1 MAMDQAM
8 ALRVGRLCDLSPKS
22 SFEEMDYDER
32 LLAIEQSRLQAL
44 HHSTGL
50 TPPVRKEVGVGADA
64 DDEGVTS
71 PPSAGKQRRRGPHR
85 RLAHSLSDSLIIR
98 QRKGRW
104 RGAADASLVAASCAH
119 SGAPRLDLSE
129 VGDADD
135 AGQRRGWVRGRL
147 GRSGRGRKQSS
158 STSRLPDPTST
169 PSAVDV
175 AVVAPE
181 SSDLE
186 ESAARIQ
193 TAYRGFRCRKGADV
207 PPASPPARRPS
218 ADERAAMYRDQIDT
232 YIPQLS
238 SPEPEPVSPIRLP
251 TQPCAPP
258 TIELVECEDG
268 AVRPSMGLSFAFV
281 TSAEK
286 LGLMLE
292 PQSPDASERP
302 TGELIMENRR
312 RSSSLT
318 NSPAMELDF
327 SAVRLIDDEVQK
339 FVTQIHAPAP
349 KKMPKP
355 KRRTSLETM
364 AVSSPVKC
372 LPRATSSLSACADA
386 DDDGATAVGD
396 CGAIPR
402 AQDLRNGRVE
412 PDSF

>member
-1 MAMDQAM
+1 MSADATT
-8 ALRVGRLCDLSPKS
+8 APRVGGRLHDLSPKS
-22 SFEEMDYDER
+22 SFEQMDYDER

-50 TPPVRKEVGVGADA
+50 
-64 DDEGVTS
+64 S
-71 PPSAGKQRRRGPHR
+71 PPAVSTEAEEVTRSPSAEKQRRRGPHR
-85 RLAHSLSDSLIIR
+85 RLVHSLSDSLIV
-98 QRKGRW
+98 RKGRW
-104 RGAADASLVAASCAH
+104 RGAADASLLAGSCAQH
-119 SGAPRLDLSE
+119 SGGPHLELSE
-129 VGDADD
+129 IGDADV
-135 AGQRRGWVRGRL
+135 AGRRRGWVRGRL
-147 GRSGRGRKQSS
+147 PRSGRDRKQSS

-169 PSAVDV
+169 PSAVSV
-175 AVVAPE
+175 AFAAPQTLG
-181 SSDLE
+181 LE
-186 ESAARIQ
+186 DSAARIQ
-193 TAYRGFRCRKGADV
+193 AAYRGFCCRRGCDA

-232 YIPQLS
+232 YIPHPS

-251 TQPCAPP
+251 PQPCAPP

-268 AVRPSMGLSFAFV
+268 AVRPSVGLSFAFV

-292 PQSPDASERP
+292 PESPNASERP
-302 TGELIMENRR
+302 TGELIMEQRR

-339 FVTQIHAPAP
+339 FVTQKHAPAP

-355 KRRTSLETM
+355 KRRSSLETM

-372 LPRATSSLSACADA
+372 LPRATSSLPSCT
-386 DDDGATAVGD
+386 GAEGGSGGRAESE

-402 AQDLRNGRVE
+402 AQDLRDGRVE